1 MSETMPKTG
10 DDLRGR
16 VALVTGVGRR
26 AGIGA
31 AVCRALAARDADI
44 CISYWR
50 EYDREMP
57 WDSDDDEPESLL
69 EELRDM
75 GVRAARME
83 MDLSL
88 AESPKELL
96 DYAEKETGPVSILVN
111 VAAHSER
118 DGFEA
123 LDAVGL
129 DAHYAVNVRAMAM
142 LCVLFARRYEGTSG
156 RIVNFSSG
164 QTLGPMV
171 GELAYAAT
179 KGAIE
184 AFTRTLA
191 AEVGH
196 KGITVNAVNPGPT
209 DTGWMSEE
217 LGRELVPKFALG
229 RMGHPDDAA
238 RLVAFL
244 VSDEAAWI
252 TGQTINSEGGFTR
265 D

>member
-1 MSETMPKTG
+1 MSEATFKTG

-31 AVCRALAARDADI
+31 AVCRALAARGADI

-57 WDSDDDEPESLL
+57 WDSEDNEPELL
-69 EELRDM
+69 LQELRGR
-75 GVRAARME
+75 GVRAVGVE
-83 MDLSL
+83 LDLSI

-96 DYAEKETGPVSILVN
+96 DHAEKETGSVSILVN

-123 LDAVGL
+123 LDAAGL

-142 LCVLFARRYEGTSG
+142 LCVLFARQYDGTSG

-171 GELAYAAT
+171 GELAYVAT

-217 LGRELVPKFALG
+217 LERELVPKFALG
-229 RMGHPDDAA
+229 RMGNPDDAA
-238 RLVAFL
+238 RLVVFL
-244 VSDEAAWI
+244 ASDEAAWI
-252 TGQTINSEGGFTR
+252 TGQTINCEGGFTR